1 MDHPC
6 ANVFP
11 RQISVPLDFMMAE
24 KSFGPSVDLDSG
36 RVELPLLRFDGAR
49 LERETSDGK
58 VFSLDSSGRETKR
71 RVAR

>member
-1 MDHPC
+1 M
-6 ANVFP
+6 
-11 RQISVPLDFMMAE
+11 RGAE
-24 KSFGPSVDLDSG
+24 SFGPSVDLDLG
-36 RVELPLLRFDGAR
+36 GVELPILRFDGTR

>member
-1 MDHPC
+1 
-6 ANVFP
+6 
-11 RQISVPLDFMMAE
+11 MMAE